1 MNCLLSVSTL
11 ALAGITGGHSIE
23 VSDPPWLDA
32 SKSSELRAQELI
44 AEMKLE
50 EKLAMLHGI
59 PNNVDGD
66 VIYVGLVKGNERLG
80 IPQLRL
86 NDG

>member
-1 MNCLLSVSTL
+1 MSGLSS
-11 ALAGITGGHSIE
+11 GHSIE
-23 VSDPPWLDA
+23 VSSSSWMDT

-44 AEMKLE
+44 SEMTID
-50 EKLAMLHGI
+50 EKLIMLHGI
-59 PNNVDGD
+59 PNGVKGD

-86 NDG
+86 NDGYVYIYIYI